1 MSVGVYTLQLNT
13 GKYYVGKSENIEDR
27 IAQHIAQTDKCA
39 KFIKDNNGVKTQIE
53 LLTSV
58 IEDLNLWEQQE
69 TLAQMLDKGFNNVRG
84 WEFTNSN
91 PLTYEECVSI
101 KTLLFG
107 SGDLC
112 RKCGNPGHFAQ
123 DCKSQKASWFIEL
136 GKCMNQKTKPNN
148 IFQNIIKKQ
157 ENESKITDFE
167 LEFAKTNRGKC
178 KKCELNID
186 KDELKIG
193 IKAVNLKKQE
203 YIKWYHIDC
212 FKKDNNIDMSIV
224 NNFCK
229 KNKSTNQKT
238 EKKQSSLKEKKT
250 KENNNL
256 KVGDKIGIETI
267 KKDKYFGTIKFINK
281 NKLILK
287 SPYYWYPNDK
297 KEIDN
302 NKFLECKGEYNM
314 PLPMAPHKIIDYNH
328 NLSTNYNLGDYIE
341 IKLNSTGQIIRG
353 DITKK
358 NKKEIT
364 INLDILNK
372 EGIYPPESLRTIL
385 IENKKFIWNVN
396 NDVIDYI
403 NILNESLPAF
413 KQKKEKKTIPQQIT
427 FHKNCCY
434 RCGNSNHYANNCYAT
449 YDVNGNYID
458 DSEDSSEEVWEC
470 SYCGKE
476 FDSEKGA
483 LFHENRYC
491 RKKRYY

>member
-1 MSVGVYTLQLNT
+1 MPAGVYALQLNNN
-13 GKYYVGKSENIEDR
+13 KYYVGKSDNIEKR
-27 IAQHIAQTDKCA
+27 LQEHKSLSDKCA
-39 KFIKDNNGVKTQIE
+39 KFIKDSGGVKKNID
-53 LLTSV
+53 LLTSNN
-58 IEDLNLWEQQE
+58 DLNIWEQQE

-112 RKCGNPGHFAQ
+112 RNCGNPGHFAQ
-123 DCKSQKASWFIEL
+123 DCKSQKAEWFIEL
-136 GKCMNQKTKPNN
+136 EKCMNQKPQSNN
-148 IFQNIIKKQ
+148 VFQNIIKKQ
-157 ENESKITDFE
+157 QTDSKITDFE
-167 LEFAKTNRGKC
+167 LEIAKTNRGKC

-224 NNFCK
+224 NNFRK
-229 KNKSTNQKT
+229 KNKSINQKT
-238 EKKQSSLKEKKT
+238 
-250 KENNNL
+250 
-256 KVGDKIGIETI
+256 D
-267 KKDKYFGTIKFINK
+267 
-281 NKLILK
+281 
-287 SPYYWYPNDK
+287 
-297 KEIDN
+297 
-302 NKFLECKGEYNM
+302 
-314 PLPMAPHKIIDYNH
+314 
-328 NLSTNYNLGDYIE
+328 
-341 IKLNSTGQIIRG
+341 
-353 DITKK
+353 
-358 NKKEIT
+358 
-364 INLDILNK
+364 
-372 EGIYPPESLRTIL
+372 
-385 IENKKFIWNVN
+385 
-396 NDVIDYI
+396 
-403 NILNESLPAF
+403 
-413 KQKKEKKTIPQQIT
+413 KKEKKTIPQQIT

-458 DSEDSSEEVWEC
+458 DSEDSEDSEDSSEEVWEC

>member
-1 MSVGVYTLQLNT
+1 MSAGVYTLQLNT
-13 GKYYVGKSENIEDR
+13 GKYYVGKSENIEER

-136 GKCMNQKTKPNN
+136 EKCMNQKTKPNN
-148 IFQNIIKKQ
+148 VFQNIIKKQ

-178 KKCELNID
+178 KKCELNIN

-229 KNKSTNQKT
+229 KNKSTDQKT
-238 EKKQSSLKEKKT
+238 EKKQSSL
-250 KENNNL
+250 
-256 KVGDKIGIETI
+256 
-267 KKDKYFGTIKFINK
+267 
-281 NKLILK
+281 
-287 SPYYWYPNDK
+287 
-297 KEIDN
+297 
-302 NKFLECKGEYNM
+302 
-314 PLPMAPHKIIDYNH
+314 
-328 NLSTNYNLGDYIE
+328 
-341 IKLNSTGQIIRG
+341 
-353 DITKK
+353 
-358 NKKEIT
+358 
-364 INLDILNK
+364 
-372 EGIYPPESLRTIL
+372 
-385 IENKKFIWNVN
+385 
-396 NDVIDYI
+396 
-403 NILNESLPAF
+403 
-413 KQKKEKKTIPQQIT
+413 KEKKTIPQQIT

-458 DSEDSSEEVWEC
+458 DSDDSEEDSSEEVWEC